1 MFAFKFASAG
11 KKTNIYIYFCSY
23 RRLLAAHFAACFKI
37 NLWKFITTYNFDG
50 SKIQC
55 QSSSHHNGSITL
67 DRYQMSLSQKREIQV
82 STAHSGCRYVQL
94 RRLHMQFKKASIM
107 GRVTATA
114 VIAVN
119 AIRVMIMPVITL
131 TFKLEQS
138 GELITRVSQNFIQS
152 WSL

>member
-11 KKTNIYIYFCSY
+11 KKTNIYIYICSY

-50 SKIQC
+50 SEIQC

-67 DRYQMSLSQKREIQV
+67 DRYQMSLSHTQKREIQV

-119 AIRVMIMPVITL
+119 AIMIMPI
-131 TFKLEQS
+131 K
-138 GELITRVSQNFIQS
+138 R
-152 WSL
+152 

>member
-1 MFAFKFASAG
+1 MTVLTQPFHTLLISPPYMIVYVYTCQCWKEDKLYDNFFL
-11 KKTNIYIYFCSY
+11 SY
-23 RRLLAAHFAACFKI
+23 RRLLAAHSAACFKI
-37 NLWKFITTYNFDG
+37 NLWKFITTYIFDG

-55 QSSSHHNGSITL
+55 QSSSHHNGITL
-67 DRYQMSLSQKREIQV
+67 DRYQMSLSHNQQV
-82 STAHSGCRYVQL
+82 STAHWHSGCRYVQL

-131 TFKLEQS
+131 TFKLE
-138 GELITRVSQNFIQS
+138 
-152 WSL
+152 